1 MLVLKMP
8 PRLYVFRFNVT
19 VYLTAYPH
27 RAVLAIHPN
36 YYTVELPPLRKALL
50 KRGKLTYSNLLI
62 SKYYR
67 VSRQELVYQLLVL
80 L

>member
-8 PRLYVFRFNVT
+8 PYLYVFRFNIA
-19 VYLTAYPH
+19 VYLTAHLH

-36 YYTVELPPLRKALL
+36 YYAAELLPLRQALL
-50 KRGKLTYSNLLI
+50 KRGKLTYPNLLV

-67 VSRQELVYQLLVL
+67 VGRRELAY
-80 L
+80 